1 MENNISFEHSLT
13 HSFMNI
19 RNMDIS
25 PEAYETKLLKETPV
39 PGALPLVYEHSPE
52 GTILS
57 YNVTGLEPMN
67 RLFETKAL
75 THLDISVFM
84 ECLNDFLSSLE
95 EYMISENSVF
105 LSASSVFYNPDSNKW
120 LFTLIPTYNNVF
132 RDELTEL
139 LTYIL
144 KHIDYEDDR
153 AVIIGYS
160 LFQETGKDFYQLTDL
175 MRIVRTNIEKEKD
188 LKNVSADNAKKQP
201 DLISRDGIFRPVDA
215 GIILNNNIKDSSAA
229 IAFSNEACDDIEFL
243 KLKAQL
249 KGEKNQTV
257 SGISADR
264 MSPVSASSNPET
276 AADNISFPSDYGKD
290 NYPAN
295 DLSQSVE
302 VHNLAEPE
310 DTKLF
315 GIFTFPQIHKA
326 KESRKTESLQNEAT
340 IKNRLDSK
348 SEDHSLRGKI
358 LLSVLLMIAIPSLVW
373 FLKGAF
379 IFRKT
384 LPLILALEAGLSLMI
399 VLDLIMHKMPDEP
412 QVA

>member
-1 MENNISFEHSLT
+1 MEKNISFEHSLT

-67 RLFETKAL
+67 SLFETKAL
-75 THLDISVFM
+75 SHLDISVFM

-105 LSASSVFYNPDSNKW
+105 LSPSSVFYNPDNNKW
-120 LFTLIPTYNNVF
+120 LFTLIPAYDNVF

-139 LTYIL
+139 LTYVL

-160 LFQETGKDFYQLTDL
+160 LFQETGKEFYQLTDL
-175 MRIVRTNIEKEKD
+175 MRIVRTNIEKENEI
-188 LKNVSADNAKKQP
+188 KNAAVENPKKHP
-201 DLISRDGIFRPVDA
+201 GLISQDGIFRPVDA
-215 GIILNNNIKDSSAA
+215 GIILNNTGKDSSSTLTY
-229 IAFSNEACDDIEFL
+229 SNEACEDTEFM

-249 KGEKNQTV
+249 KGEKYEGV
-257 SGISADR
+257 SGSSSDR
-264 MSPVSASSNPET
+264 IPLSSVSSYPET
-276 AADNISFPSDYGKD
+276 GTGNISFPSDYGKD
-290 NYPAN
+290 KYPNN

-302 VHNLAEPE
+302 VRNLAEPE
-310 DTKLF
+310 DAKLF
-315 GIFTFPQIHKA
+315 GIFTFPQIHKS
-326 KESRKTESLQNEAT
+326 KENRKTETLQNEAT
-340 IKNRLDSK
+340 IKDRLDSK
-348 SEDHSLRGKI
+348 SGDNSLKGKI
-358 LLSVLLMIAIPSLVW
+358 LLSVLLMILIPSLVW

-379 IFRKT
+379 VFRKT
-384 LPLILALEAGLSLMI
+384 LPLIMALEVGLSLMI
-399 VLDLIMHKMPDEP
+399 LLDLIMHKMPDEA

>member
-67 RLFETKAL
+67 RLFDTKAL
-75 THLDISVFM
+75 SHQDISVFM

-105 LSASSVFYNPDSNKW
+105 LSSSSVFYNPDSNKW

-139 LTYIL
+139 LTYVL

-160 LFQETGKDFYQLTDL
+160 LFQETGKEFYQLTDL
-175 MRIVRTNIEKEKD
+175 MRIVRTNIEKEKE
-188 LKNVSADNAKKQP
+188 LNNVSADNTKKQP
-201 DLISRDGIFRPVDA
+201 GLISRDGIFRPVDA
-215 GIILNNNIKDSSAA
+215 GIILNNNSKAPSEALMDST
-229 IAFSNEACDDIEFL
+229 EAREDIEFL

-249 KGEKNQTV
+249 KSEKEEAIPGIS
-257 SGISADR
+257 SGI
-264 MSPVSASSNPET
+264 MSLSSASPYPET
-276 AADNISFPSDYGKD
+276 GGGSISFPSDYDKN
-290 NYPAN
+290 NYPVN
-295 DLSQSVE
+295 DLSQNVE
-302 VHNLAEPE
+302 VRNLAEPE
-310 DTKLF
+310 DSKLF
-315 GIFTFPQIHKA
+315 GIFTFPQIHKS
-326 KESRKTESLQNEAT
+326 KESRKTEALQNEAT
-340 IKNRLDSK
+340 IKDRLDSK
-348 SEDHSLRGKI
+348 SGDHSLRGKI

-399 VLDLIMHKMPDEP
+399 AIDLIMHKMPDEA
-412 QVA
+412 QIA